1 MSGAGGPPFLDSS
14 VVVRYLT
21 DDPPEMAARA
31 AEVIDSSVELVLSEV
46 VLVESAYV
54 LESVYE
60 VPRAELV
67 DALMSLVQRRNIRLL
82 NLSKPLALEA
92 LQMCRDS
99 RRHSFSDAVVWAE
112 GVESGTTRIFT
123 FDRRFPSSGLDVGM
137 PPSGKPLD
145 P

>member
-1 MSGAGGPPFLDSS
+1 VSGDTRPPFLDSS

-21 DDPPEMAARA
+21 DDPPEMAAMA
-31 AEVIDSSVELVLSEV
+31 AELIDSSVELVLSEV

-92 LQMCRDS
+92 LQTCRDS

-112 GVESGTTRIFT
+112 AVESGAMQIFT
-123 FDRRFPSSGLDVGM
+123 FDRRFPSSGLEAGM
-137 PPSGKPLD
+137 PPDGET
-145 P
+145 